1 MAKCDYCAIATLFS
15 IYEIERCRVMT
26 EWGTV
31 PFHCRAAELRM
42 VSLIFA
48 RTIGK
53 EAAKIFKKLPVNWLS
68 KYNK

>member
-1 MAKCDYCAIATLFS
+1 MGKCDYCAIAAQLS
-15 IYEIERCRVMT
+15 MHEKERCHAMT
-26 EWGTV
+26 EWGAV
-31 PFHCRAAELRM
+31 PLHCSLAELRM

-53 EAAKIFKKLPVNWLS
+53 GATKVFKMLPKNWIS